1 MIKKNYLAT
10 FAKSFN
16 WAGFFLPKD
25 TYEECSKLYAFC
37 RILDDVAD
45 SGEDLEIKKKKFN
58 EIKDII
64 KLYEIRFTDNQD
76 MLVVND
82 MIVLSKNKNI
92 KKIILNDLIEG
103 IESDLKKEVNFITI
117 KELLVYS
124 YRVAGTVGLMMAKIL
139 DVKDS
144 RALLGAIDLGIAMQL
159 TNIAR
164 DVIEDQKIGRK
175 YIEGDFKNILATL
188 QLADT
193 FYESSFSSI
202 KKIPFRCRF
211 AILVARRVYRQIG
224 RKITSKKNIENYRKS
239 GKIYVNDYGKIYQ
252 TVLSLGDFIKLFFTN
267 LENHQKS
274 NEHKIIKEEI
284 GINERI

>member
-1 MIKKNYLAT
+1 MSNKNYLSIY
-10 FAKSFN
+10 AKSFN
-16 WAGFFLPKD
+16 WAGFFLPKN

-45 SGEDLEIKKKKFN
+45 SGQDLEIKKKKFN

-202 KKIPFRCRF
+202 KKIPFRYRF

-224 RKITSKKNIENYRKS
+224 RKITSKKNIENY
-239 GKIYVNDYGKIYQ
+239 I
-252 TVLSLGDFIKLFFTN
+252 FTDC
-267 LENHQKS
+267 HDS
-274 NEHKIIKEEI
+274 NRWFET
-284 GINERI
+284 GWGQYL